1 MSNKKLW
8 ITLIKS
14 TVKCDPKFLSIVSEH
29 KEQRYY
35 QAKLVSPVH
44 TIYGEPALSE
54 DNAFESLL
62 SEVRRDGG
70 LCSPGI

>member
-14 TVKCDPKFLSIVSEH
+14 TASQKKKCNPKFLSVVSEH
-29 KEQRYY
+29 KEGLYY
-35 QAKLVSPVH
+35 QAKLISPSK
-44 TIYGEPALSE
+44 TIYGEAALSE

-62 SEVRRDGG
+62 SEVRRD
-70 LCSPGI
+70 